1 MTSLLLEYVF
11 LEVNRLHRIM
21 GSIFRDPYYSSAG
34 VGKGEM
40 WVMENWSRKNGLS
53 FKANVLF
60 LWTDMAMTWNKISA
74 YLPLTF

>member
-1 MTSLLLEYVF
+1 MFNLLEYML

-34 VGKGEM
+34 VGEGEM
-40 WVMENWSRKNGLS
+40 WVTENWSRKSGLS

-60 LWTDMAMTWNKISA
+60 LWTDVAMTQNKISS